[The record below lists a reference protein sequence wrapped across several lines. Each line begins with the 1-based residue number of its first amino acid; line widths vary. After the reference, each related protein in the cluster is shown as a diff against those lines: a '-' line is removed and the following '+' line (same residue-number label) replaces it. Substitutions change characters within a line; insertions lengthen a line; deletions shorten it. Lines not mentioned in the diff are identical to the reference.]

1 MGFRFRRSI
10 KILPGLRLNLSGSG
24 ASVSV
29 GPRGFHYTVG
39 PKGTRVTAGIPG
51 TGLSWS
57 EYTPHARS
65 RSEPHISGQS
75 FQDEPTV
82 QAGEPI
88 DPNLTA
94 IENAPAEEIN
104 AFSATE
110 LAPILDAAHRKLRFA
125 PLIQLLSILVFVAA
139 LFHASQLS
147 LGLSAL
153 YATVFVPIAIF
164 LDRYRRSVKIDY
176 VPQGPTAQIAH
187 ALADSFEDLI
197 ACNSTWSIRAEG
209 NTADWKR
216 NAGATTLSRRKKADV
231 RFDKPSCIS
240 GNSKFPALRLG
251 KDEIYLLP
259 DAALIIVGGS
269 VAAVHYRDLE
279 VSHSKTRFIEEDD
292 VPADSP
298 IVGQTWRYVN
308 KKGGP
313 DRRFNFNKE
322 LPICVYGEMSFRS
335 EGGLNCKI
343 HCSNPAAP
351 DRLSNVI
358 EVLHRSSA
366 ELPKAITYIKTAK
379 RWPSILFF
387 AAAAVFGAA
396 QFAFFPTELFS
407 SSFQQTAAPAV
418 SPDQNQ
424 ASPVRPQPTV
434 AQPVNRPEQRNVQ
447 QTMGTPA
454 APRPVEPIEIV
465 PAKPVATVPL
475 PRPRPKFQR

>member
-10 KILPGLRLNLSGSG
+10 KLLPGIRVNLSGSG
-24 ASVSV
+24 ASLSV

-57 EYTPHARS
+57 QYTPYAR
-65 RSEPHISGQS
+65 RVEPSYSGQS
-75 FQDEPTV
+75 FQGGLTDL
-82 QAGEPI
+82 ADEPI
-88 DPNLTA
+88 DPNLTT

-104 AFSATE
+104 KFSATE
-110 LAPILDAAHRKLRFA
+110 LAPILNAAHHKLRFA

-139 LFHASQLS
+139 LFHASQMS

-153 YATVFVPIAIF
+153 YATTFVPIAIF
-164 LDRYRRSVKIDY
+164 LDRYRRSVKIIY
-176 VPQGPTAQIAH
+176 APQGPTAQIAH
-187 ALADSFEDLI
+187 ALADSFEDII
-197 ACNSTWSIRAEG
+197 ACKCIWSIRAEG
-209 NTADWKR
+209 NTEDWKR
-216 NAGATTLSRRKKADV
+216 NAGATTLSRRKRADV
-231 RFDKPSCIS
+231 RFDKPTCIS

-251 KDEIYLLP
+251 KDEIYFLP

-279 VSHSKTRFIEEDD
+279 VFYSKTRFIEEEA
-292 VPADSP
+292 VPTDSP

-322 LPICVYGEMSFRS
+322 LPICVYGEMSFHS

-351 DRLSNVI
+351 DRLCRVI
-358 EVLHRSSA
+358 DVLHQSSA

-387 AAAAVFGAA
+387 AAVVVFGTA
-396 QFAFFPTELFS
+396 QFAFFPIELIS
-407 SSFQQTAAPAV
+407 SGFHQSAT
-418 SPDQNQ
+418 SGTSRDQNQ
-424 ASPVRPQPTV
+424 ASSMRPQPIVGQT
-434 AQPVNRPEQRNVQ
+434 ANRAEAIA
-447 QTMGTPA
+447 TPIV
-454 APRPVEPIEIV
+454 PRPADPIEIV
-465 PAKPVATVPL
+465 PAKPAANIPL
-475 PRPRPKFQR
+475 PRPRPKF